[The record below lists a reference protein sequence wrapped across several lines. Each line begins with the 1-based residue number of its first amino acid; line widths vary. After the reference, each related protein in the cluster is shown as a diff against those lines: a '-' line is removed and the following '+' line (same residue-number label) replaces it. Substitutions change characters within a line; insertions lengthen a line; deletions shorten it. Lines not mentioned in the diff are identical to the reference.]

1 MFFFLTDFFNFLF
14 VNFNLNPPVGKHGPK
29 NWGMSIPIT
38 NPAVRFALKTEAN
51 FKNLPDMKSWTKTR
65 IFGNGSPFSIHN
77 LRHLGGFN
85 MILLI
90 FIGKIA
96 YNDFVVSIFD
106 YKFVFQ
112 LGGSVT
118 PDTPDYRGPGGEDV
132 TATGGMDF
140 ISAPT
145 SGGASWWGG
154 LVNKCIDSW
163 ESKGLRV
170 PQCQPLQEI
179 WSS

>member
-1 MFFFLTDFFNFLF
+1 
-14 VNFNLNPPVGKHGPK
+14 
-29 NWGMSIPIT
+29 
-38 NPAVRFALKTEAN
+38 
-51 FKNLPDMKSWTKTR
+51 
-65 IFGNGSPFSIHN
+65 
-77 LRHLGGFN
+77 

-145 SGGASWWGG
+145 SGGASG
-154 LVNKCIDSW
+154 VVVR
-163 ESKGLRV
+163 RV
-170 PQCQPLQEI
+170 GKQVHRFMGI
-179 WSS
+179 